1 MGSLSGSPR
10 GELVPTIEGQS
21 AFVPYPLPRELQMSP
36 DAVLLLDDA
45 SRAISTLAGVGE
57 TVSNPHMLIRPF
69 ARREAVLSSRIEGTV
84 ASLSDLF
91 AYEAGGG
98 RQGNGDTRE
107 VFNYV
112 QALEYGIQRLADLP
126 ISYRLVNELHARLM
140 AGVRGERMSPGHFRT
155 GQVWI
160 GAPGSGI
167 RDARFVPPPPGRL
180 RELFYEWEDFVNNA
194 NSLPP
199 LVRCALMHYQIEAIH
214 PYIDGNGRIG
224 RLLITL
230 FLCASGVLATPLLYM
245 SAYFER
251 DRQRY
256 YDELLNASR
265 TGDWERWLSYFL
277 KGVYLE
283 SRDALARIRRVRDLA
298 SEWRDAL
305 ISRRESAN
313 GMRVLDELL
322 ANPVITAQRV
332 AKLLGVSYP
341 GARRILGR
349 LEEAGIVRRIE
360 GARPSLYAAE
370 RLIHELE
377 RPI

>member
-1 MGSLSGSPR
+1 MASPR

-36 DAVLLLDDA
+36 DTVLVLDDA

-91 AYEAGGG
+91 EYEAGSG
-98 RQGNGDTRE
+98 RQDSSDARE

-112 QALEYGIQRLADLP
+112 QALEYGIERLDDLP

-140 AGVRGERMSPGHFRT
+140 AGVRGERLSPGHFRT

-167 RDARFVPPPPGRL
+167 RDARFVPPPAGRL
-180 RELFYEWEDFVNNA
+180 RELFYEWEDFANNA
-194 NSLPP
+194 DKLPP
-199 LVRCALMHYQIEAIH
+199 LVRCAMMHYQIEAIH

-230 FLCASGVLATPLLYM
+230 FLCASGVLAAPLLYM

-256 YDELLNASR
+256 YDELLNVSR
-265 TGDWERWLSYFL
+265 TGDWERWLAYFL

-283 SRDALARIRRVRDLA
+283 SRDALARIRRVRELE
-298 SEWRDAL
+298 SEWRTIL
-305 ISRRESAN
+305 LRRREPAN
-313 GMRVLDELL
+313 GLRVLDELL
-322 ANPVITAQRV
+322 ANPVTTVAQV
-332 AKLLGVSYP
+332 MKLLGVSDP
-341 GARRILGR
+341 GARRILVR
-349 LEEAGIVRRIE
+349 LVDAGIVRRIE
-360 GARPSLYAAE
+360 STWPNLYVAD
-370 RLIHELE
+370 RVIHEIE